1 MESIHIADRMKSV
14 RSDAGMTQKQ
24 IADLLGITQT
34 TWSNYENDRATPS
47 FDVLTRFL
55 GHFDLSADWLL
66 YGDGQ
71 RQRRPNRVAEKPQD
85 YMPKRPVPIVGE
97 IAAGALIESYVTR
110 HPDTYLPLSA
120 DELSAP
126 GDTVFGLEVHGHSM
140 TPWMWPGDVAV
151 CSSSK
156 GIEVGDDVAVYQ
168 AATGESSLKR
178 LDRFDRRRGEIKLRP
193 LNPQMES
200 FLMKL
205 DPGDQVK
212 RVIGLWRD
220 LRKRRRDIRDFG
232 G

>member
-1 MESIHIADRMKSV
+1 MGRTQGEMAQSIGVNQS
-14 RSDAGMTQKQ
+14 
-24 IADLLGITQT
+24 
-34 TWSNYENDRATPS
+34 TWSSYERGAKQPALEQLHKMIE
-47 FDVLTRFL
+47 V
-55 GHFDLSADWLL
+55 FDLSPDWLL
-66 YGDGQ
+66 FGKQ
-71 RQRRPNRVAEKPQD
+71 PMHRLPSASTEPQEGFS
-85 YMPKRPVPIVGE
+85 PQRPVPIVGE

-151 CSSSK
+151 CSSAK

-178 LDRFDRRRGEIKLRP
+178 LERFDRRRGEIKLRP
-193 LNPQMES
+193 MNPQMEA
-200 FLMKL
+200 FLLKL

-212 RVIGLWRD
+212 R
-220 LRKRRRDIRDFG
+220 
-232 G
+232 